1 MSHESTELKLFIDND
16 YALYS
21 GQRKSI
27 VDNLLKKK
35 NAGKY
40 DSAKSVKLWG
50 YLAESGAKKYAKEFA
65 RASEWHTIF
74 SVADR
79 KQVARELRDDF
90 ESSYREGEFDDLQR
104 KLETKAQKKGREQDQ
119 TYPAKHRVK
128 TIRELSGLPGPF
140 VLEGESATSFHFFDG
155 AGKEHYFEHD
165 GSELTRSA
173 FRKVL
178 SRKRGTKKGQVRKTA
193 RRAYKPA
200 KKKRT
205 STCRQPGGKCTK
217 ADVERIFKVEVM
229 PSIVEAEDARGGRL
243 DKPGRR
249 EMWNNWIDGLQKD
262 GTITERQAD
271 TWGHPKWL
279 ETWRGKR

>member
-16 YALYS
+16 YELYS
-21 GQRKSI
+21 GQRRSI
-27 VDNLLKKK
+27 VENLLKKK
-35 NAGKY
+35 NSGKY

-50 YLAESGAKKYAKEFA
+50 YLAESGAKKYAKDFGGT
-65 RASEWHTIF
+65 WHDVF
-74 SVADR
+74 SVSDR
-79 KQVARELRDDF
+79 KQVSRELRDDF
-90 ESSYREGEFDDLQR
+90 ESGYREGEFDDLQR
-104 KLETKAQKKGREQDQ
+104 KLETKAQKKAREQDQ
-119 TYPAKHRVK
+119 VYPVKHRVK

-178 SRKRGTKKGQVRKTA
+178 SRKKSTKKGQVRKTA
-193 RRAYKPA
+193 RRAYK
-200 KKKRT
+200 KKRA
-205 STCRQPGGKCTK
+205 STCRQPGGRCTK
-217 ADVERIFKVEVM
+217 ADVERIFKADVM
-229 PSIVEAEDARGGRL
+229 PSILETEGARP
-243 DKPGRR
+243 DKPLRR
-249 EMWNNWIDGLQKD
+249 EMWNNFIDGMQRD